1 MDPDFE
7 TRSGLSIVFKLVQA
21 NLIRKTE
28 GGFEA
33 DVFGRGVTF
42 EVIVI
47 AEMNGLV

>member
-1 MDPDFE
+1 LDPDFE
-7 TRSGLSIVFKLVQA
+7 TRSGLSIVFKLVQP

-28 GGFEA
+28 ESFDV

-42 EVIVI
+42 KVIVI

>member
-1 MDPDFE
+1 LDPDFE
-7 TRSGLSIVFKLVQA
+7 TRSGLSIVFKLVQPSW
-21 NLIRKTE
+21 IRKTE
-28 GGFEA
+28 KSFDV